1 MPKPAPESAV
11 ASGAAAG
18 SLVDQ
23 ADPPS
28 GVAGAAASASAGEG
42 LGSAGLDCCSGKPA
56 PPGTIGSVNVHLL
69 LRRIAARSRP
79 ALDSGAVSHPALG
92 LPPLDPGAGLP
103 AAAARLKAARRRIGA
118 RALEVALDLDP
129 TITAHNDETGI
140 RLLLRD
146 TEVLIDEVA
155 DSIATNSVAA
165 IQSWAEQASVIYRR
179 RRVPM
184 DNVIA
189 LCEGVR
195 EASQAVLGPAE
206 RAAADLAIDTAIER
220 FRWQRRIAGDARKR
234 NRILQLIYKG
244 A

>member
-1 MPKPAPESAV
+1 M
-11 ASGAAAG
+11 
-18 SLVDQ
+18 
-23 ADPPS
+23 
-28 GVAGAAASASAGEG
+28 
-42 LGSAGLDCCSGKPA
+42 
-56 PPGTIGSVNVHLL
+56 
-69 LRRIAARSRP
+69 
-79 ALDSGAVSHPALG
+79 SHPALG
-92 LPPLDPGAGLP
+92 LPPLDPTAGLP
-103 AAAARLKAARRRIGA
+103 AAAARLKAARQRIGV

-129 TITAHNDETGI
+129 TITVHNDETGI

-155 DSIATNSVAA
+155 DSIATGSVAA
-165 IQSWAEQASVIYRR
+165 IHSWAEQASVIYRR

-195 EASQAVLGPAE
+195 EAGQSVLGPAE

-220 FRWQRRIAGDARKR
+220 LRWQRRLAGDARKR
-234 NRILQLIYKG
+234 NRILQFIYKG